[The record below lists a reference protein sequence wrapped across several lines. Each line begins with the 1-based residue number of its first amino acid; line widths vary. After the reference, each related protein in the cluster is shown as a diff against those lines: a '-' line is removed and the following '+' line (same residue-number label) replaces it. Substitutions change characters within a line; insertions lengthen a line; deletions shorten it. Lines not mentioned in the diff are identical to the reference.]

1 MKNYPQINVTPPGPN
16 AKKVIEMDEEYTSTS
31 YIKEY
36 PLVVERGEGT
46 MVQDVDG
53 NRFLDFMAGIA
64 VVTTGHSHPKVV
76 EAIKKAADKFL
87 HICPTDFY
95 YPSFA
100 ELAKKMAEIAP
111 GPSKKKVFLGNSGT
125 EAIEAAIKLSR
136 YHTRRSR
143 LISFFGAFHGRSMGA
158 LSLTASKMKQRQ
170 HFSPFLPGVT
180 HVPFGYCYRCPYN
193 LKYPSCNL
201 YCVNVLEDEYFEKMV
216 PPDDVAAVFVEPIQG
231 EGGYIVPPPGYH
243 NRLKEICEK
252 YGILYV
258 ADEVQSGMGRTGKWF
273 ASEHYGIEPDIITVA
288 KGIASGMPV
297 SAMVAKSDVMTWPS
311 GSHGS
316 TFGGNPVACE
326 AAIATIELVEDEL
339 MENATNV
346 GNYLM
351 KQLESLSAGHRL
363 IGDFRGVGLMIGI
376 EFVRD
381 RNTKEKA
388 KEETELI
395 VQKAF
400 HKGLLLLGCGENII
414 RLAPPLIVDK
424 EDADLALNILDEVLT
439 DIENAGVESVRPAEV
454 GAHDGPPP
462 QV

>member
-1 MKNYPQINVTPPGPN
+1 MKNYPHIKVTPPGPK
-16 AKKVIEMDEEYTSTS
+16 AKAVIEQDEAYTSTS

-36 PLVVERGEGT
+36 PLVVQRGEGT
-46 MVQDVDG
+46 MVEDVDG

-64 VVTTGHSHPKVV
+64 VVTTGHSHPRVV
-76 EAIKKAADKFL
+76 DAIKKAAEKFL
-87 HICPTDFY
+87 HICSTDFY

-100 ELAKKMAEIAP
+100 ALAAKLAAIAP
-111 GPSKKKVFLGNSGT
+111 GQSAKKVFLGNSGT
-125 EAIEAAIKLSR
+125 EAVEAAIKLSR

-193 LKYPSCNL
+193 LTYPSCNL
-201 YCVNVLEDEYFEKMV
+201 YCVNILEDEYFAKMV

-231 EGGYIVPPPGYH
+231 EGGYIAPPPDYH
-243 NRLKEICEK
+243 KRLKQICEK

-273 ASEHYGIEPDIITVA
+273 ASEHFGVEPDIITVA

-297 SAMVAKSDVMTWPS
+297 SAMIAKSEVMTWPS

-326 AAIATIELVEDEL
+326 AALATIELVEEKL
-339 MENATNV
+339 MANATEV
-346 GNYLM
+346 GNYFM
-351 KQLESLSAGHRL
+351 DQLRSMMDRHRL
-363 IGDFRGVGLMIGI
+363 IGDVRGYGLMIGI

-381 RNTKEKA
+381 RVTKEKA
-388 KEETELI
+388 KEEVEAI
-395 VQKAF
+395 VYKAF
-400 HKGLLLLGCGENII
+400 EKGLLLLGCGENTI
-414 RLAPPLIVDK
+414 RIAPPLIVDK
-424 EDADLALNILDEVLT
+424 EDADLGLNILDEVLT
-439 DIENAGVESVRPAEV
+439 EVESRVFV
-454 GAHDGPPP
+454 GA
-462 QV
+462 

>member
-1 MKNYPQINVTPPGPN
+1 MKDYPKMKVAPPGPK
-16 AKKVIEMDEEYTSTS
+16 AKLVIDQDEKYTSTS

-36 PLVVERGEGT
+36 PLVVERGSGT
-46 MVQDVDG
+46 MVEDVDG
-53 NRFLDFMAGIA
+53 NRYLDFMAGIA
-64 VVTTGHSHPKVV
+64 VVTTGHSHPRVV
-76 EAIKKAADKFL
+76 DAIKRAAEKFL

-100 ELAKKMAEIAP
+100 NLAQKMAEIAP
-111 GPSKKKVFLGNSGT
+111 GASSKKVFLGNSGT
-125 EAIEAAIKLSR
+125 EAVEAAIKLSR

-180 HVPFGYCYRCPYN
+180 HIPYGYCYRCPYN

-201 YCVNVLEDEYFEKMV
+201 YCVNVLEEEYFAKMV

-231 EGGYIVPPPGYH
+231 EGGYVAPPPDYH
-243 NRLKEICEK
+243 QRLKQICEK

-273 ASEHYGIEPDIITVA
+273 ASEHYGVEPDIVCVA
-288 KGIASGMPV
+288 KGIASGMPI
-297 SAMVAKSDVMTWPS
+297 SAMIAKSDVMTWPA

-326 AAIATIELVEDEL
+326 AALATIELVEETL
-339 MENATNV
+339 MANAEEV
-346 GNYLM
+346 GGYLLQ
-351 KQLESLSAGHRL
+351 QLKAMMNRHRL
-363 IGDFRGVGLMIGI
+363 IGDVRGYGLMIGI

-381 RNTKEKA
+381 RVTKEKA
-388 KEETELI
+388 REETDDI
-395 VQKAF
+395 VQRAF
-400 HKGLLLLGCGENII
+400 QKGLLLLGCGENII
-414 RLAPPLIVDK
+414 RFAPPLIVDK
-424 EDADLALNILDEVLT
+424 EDADTALEILDQILT
-439 DIENAGVESVRPAEV
+439 EVESTKKK
-454 GAHDGPPP
+454 
-462 QV
+462 

>member
-1 MKNYPQINVTPPGPN
+1 MKDYPKMKVAPPGPK
-16 AKKVIEMDEEYTSTS
+16 AKAVIDQDEKYTSTS

-36 PLVVERGEGT
+36 PLVVERGSGT
-46 MVQDVDG
+46 MIEDVDG
-53 NRFLDFMAGIA
+53 NRYLDFMAGIA

-76 EAIKKAADKFL
+76 DAIKRAAEKFL

-100 ELAKKMAEIAP
+100 NLAQKMAEIAP
-111 GPSKKKVFLGNSGT
+111 GKSTKKVFLGNSGT
-125 EAIEAAIKLSR
+125 EAVEAAIKLSR

-180 HVPFGYCYRCPYN
+180 HVPYGYCYRCPYN
-193 LKYPSCNL
+193 LQYPSCNL
-201 YCVNVLEDEYFEKMV
+201 YCVNVLEEEYFAKMV

-231 EGGYIVPPPGYH
+231 EGGYVAPPPDYH
-243 NRLKEICEK
+243 QRLKQICEK

-273 ASEHYGIEPDIITVA
+273 ASEHYGVEPDIVCVA
-288 KGIASGMPV
+288 KGIASGMPI
-297 SAMVAKSDVMTWPS
+297 SAMIAKSDVMTWPA

-326 AAIATIELVEDEL
+326 AALATIELVE
-339 MENATNV
+339 
-346 GNYLM
+346 
-351 KQLESLSAGHRL
+351 ESLMANAAEVGGYLLQQLKTMINRHRL
-363 IGDFRGVGLMIGI
+363 IGDVRGYGLMIGI

-381 RNTKEKA
+381 RVTKEKA
-388 KEETELI
+388 REETDDI
-395 VQKAF
+395 VQRAF
-400 HKGLLLLGCGENII
+400 GKGLLLLGCGENII
-414 RLAPPLIVDK
+414 RFAPPLIVDK
-424 EDADLALNILDEVLT
+424 EDADTALEILDQVLT
-439 DIENAGVESVRPAEV
+439 EVESTKR
-454 GAHDGPPP
+454 
-462 QV
+462 

>member
-1 MKNYPQINVTPPGPN
+1 MKDYPQIKVTPPGPK
-16 AKKVIEMDEEYTSTS
+16 AKEVIAQDEKYTSTS

-36 PLVVERGEGT
+36 PLVVDHGKGAMIE
-46 MVQDVDG
+46 DVDG

-76 EAIKKAADKFL
+76 EAIKRASEKFL

-100 ELAKKMAEIAP
+100 ALAQKMAEITP
-111 GPSKKKVFLGNSGT
+111 GKSSKKVFLGNSGT

-180 HVPFGYCYRCPYN
+180 HVPYGYCYRCPYN
-193 LKYPSCNL
+193 LTYPKCNL
-201 YCVNVLEDEYFEKMV
+201 YCVNVLEEEYFTKMV

-231 EGGYIVPPPGYH
+231 EGGYVAPPPDYH
-243 NRLKEICEK
+243 KRLKEICEK

-273 ASEHYGIEPDIITVA
+273 ASEHYGVEPDIITVA

-297 SAMVAKSDVMTWPS
+297 SAMIAKSEVMTWPA

-326 AAIATIELVEDEL
+326 AAIATIEIVEEKL
-339 MENATNV
+339 MANATDV
-346 GNYLM
+346 GGYLLA
-351 KQLESLSAGHRL
+351 QLKTMMDRHRL
-363 IGDFRGVGLMIGI
+363 IGDVRGYGLMIGI

-381 RNTKEKA
+381 RVTKEKA
-388 KEETELI
+388 REETDEI
-395 VQKAF
+395 VMRAF

-414 RLAPPLIVDK
+414 RFAPPLIIDK
-424 EDADLALNILDEVLT
+424 EDADIALDILDQVLT
-439 DIENAGVESVRPAEV
+439 EIESKPKV
-454 GAHDGPPP
+454 
-462 QV
+462 

>member
-1 MKNYPQINVTPPGPN
+1 MKDYPKMKVTPPGPK
-16 AKKVIEMDEEYTSTS
+16 AKQVIAQDEKYTSTS

-36 PLVVERGEGT
+36 PLVVDHGKGAMIE
-46 MVQDVDG
+46 DVDG
-53 NRFLDFMAGIA
+53 NRYLDFMAGIA

-76 EAIKKAADKFL
+76 EAIKRAADKFL

-100 ELAKKMAEIAP
+100 TLAQKMSEIAP
-111 GPSKKKVFLGNSGT
+111 GKSSKKVFLGNSGT
-125 EAIEAAIKLSR
+125 EAVEAAIKLSR

-193 LKYPSCNL
+193 LQYPSCNL
-201 YCVNVLEDEYFEKMV
+201 YCVNVLEEEYFAKMV
-216 PPDDVAAVFVEPIQG
+216 PPDDVAAIFVEPIQG
-231 EGGYIVPPPGYH
+231 EGGYIAPPPDYH
-243 NRLKEICEK
+243 QRLKQICEK

-273 ASEHYGIEPDIITVA
+273 ASEHFGVEPDIVCVA
-288 KGIASGMPV
+288 KGIASGMPI
-297 SAMVAKSDVMTWPS
+297 SAMIAKSDVMTWPA

-326 AAIATIELVEDEL
+326 AAIATIELVEESL
-339 MENATNV
+339 MANATAV
-346 GNYLM
+346 GGYLLT
-351 KQLESLSAGHRL
+351 QLKSMMERHRL
-363 IGDFRGVGLMIGI
+363 IGDVRGYGLMIGI

-381 RNTKEKA
+381 RVTKEKA
-388 KEETELI
+388 KEETDQI
-395 VQKAF
+395 VQRAF
-400 HKGLLLLGCGENII
+400 EKGLLLLGCGENII
-414 RLAPPLIVDK
+414 RFAPPLIIDK
-424 EDADLALNILDEVLT
+424 EDADTALTILDQVLT
-439 DIENAGVESVRPAEV
+439 EIESAKK
-454 GAHDGPPP
+454 
-462 QV
+462 

>member
-1 MKNYPQINVTPPGPN
+1 MKDYPQIKTPLPGPK
-16 AKKVIEMDEEYTSTS
+16 AKKIIEQDEAYTSTS

-36 PLVVERGEGT
+36 PLVVERGKGT
-46 MVQDVDG
+46 MLEDVDG

-76 EAIKKAADKFL
+76 EAIKNAADKFL

-100 ELAKKMAEIAP
+100 ALAQKMAEIAP
-111 GPSKKKVFLGNSGT
+111 GKSKKKVFLGNSGT

-170 HFSPFLPGVT
+170 HFSPFIPGVT
-180 HVPFGYCYRCPYN
+180 HIPYAYCYRCPYN
-193 LKYPSCNL
+193 LTYPSCNL
-201 YCVNVLEDEYFEKMV
+201 YCVNVLEDEYFAKMV
-216 PPDDVAAVFVEPIQG
+216 PPDDVAAIFVEPIQG
-231 EGGYIVPPPGYH
+231 EGGYIVPPPDYH
-243 NRLKEICEK
+243 QRLKQICEK

-273 ASEHYGIEPDIITVA
+273 ASEHYGVEPDIITVA

-297 SAMVAKSDVMTWPS
+297 SAMISKSDVMTWPS

-326 AAIATIELVEDEL
+326 AAIATIEIVEKEL
-339 MENATNV
+339 MANATAV
-346 GNYLM
+346 GGYLIN
-351 KQLESLSAGHRL
+351 QLKGMMDRHRL
-363 IGDFRGVGLMIGI
+363 IGDVRGYGLMIGI

-381 RNTKEKA
+381 RKTKEKA
-388 KEETELI
+388 REETDQI
-395 VQKAF
+395 VQMAF
-400 HKGLLLLGCGENII
+400 QKGLLLLGCGENMI
-414 RLAPPLIVDK
+414 RFAPPLIVDK
-424 EDADLALNILDEVLT
+424 DDADTALTILDQVLT
-439 DIENAGVESVRPAEV
+439 EIESGKKN
-454 GAHDGPPP
+454 
-462 QV
+462 

>member
-1 MKNYPQINVTPPGPN
+1 MKNYPFIKIAPPGPR
-16 AKKVIEMDEEYTSTS
+16 AKEVIQQDEEYTSTS

-46 MVQDVDG
+46 MLEDVDG

-64 VVTTGHSHPKVV
+64 VVTTGHSHPKIVD
-76 EAIKKAADKFL
+76 EIKKAADKFL
-87 HICPTDFY
+87 HICSTDFY

-100 ELAKKMAEIAP
+100 NLARKMAEIAP
-111 GPSKKKVFLGNSGT
+111 GNGAKKVFLGNSGT

-193 LKYPSCNL
+193 LTYPSCNL
-201 YCVNVLEDEYFEKMV
+201 YCVNVLEDEYFAKMV

-231 EGGYIVPPPGYH
+231 EGGYIVPPPDYH
-243 NRLKEICEK
+243 QRLKQICEK

-273 ASEHYGIEPDIITVA
+273 ASEHYGVEPDIIAVA
-288 KGIASGMPV
+288 KGIASGMPI
-297 SAMVAKSDVMTWPS
+297 SAMIAKSEVMTWPS

-316 TFGGNPVACE
+316 TFGGNPVSCA
-326 AAIATIELVEDEL
+326 AAIATIELVEDGL
-339 MENATNV
+339 MQNATEV

-351 KQLESLSAGHRL
+351 HQMRNMQERHRL
-363 IGDFRGVGLMIGI
+363 IGDVRGVGLMIGI
-376 EFVRD
+376 EFVKD
-381 RNTKEKA
+381 RVTKEKA
-388 KEETELI
+388 KDETDLI

-400 HKGLLLLGCGENII
+400 QKGLLLLGCGENMI

-424 EDADLALNILDEVLT
+424 EDADMALTILDEVLT
-439 DIENAGVESVRPAEV
+439 DIERMKI
-454 GAHDGPPP
+454 
-462 QV
+462 

>member
-1 MKNYPQINVTPPGPN
+1 MKNYPFIKVAPPGPR
-16 AKKVIEMDEEYTSTS
+16 AKEVIQQDEEYTSTS

-46 MVQDVDG
+46 MVEDVDG

-76 EAIKKAADKFL
+76 DAIKKAADKFL
-87 HICPTDFY
+87 HICSTDFY

-100 ELAKKMAEIAP
+100 ALARKMAEITP
-111 GPSKKKVFLGNSGT
+111 GSFSKKVFLGNSGT

-180 HVPFGYCYRCPYN
+180 HVPYGYCYRCPYN
-193 LKYPSCNL
+193 LTYPSCNL
-201 YCVNVLEDEYFEKMV
+201 YCVNVLEDEYFAKMV

-231 EGGYIVPPPGYH
+231 EGGYIVPPPDYH
-243 NRLKEICEK
+243 QRLKQICEK

-273 ASEHYGIEPDIITVA
+273 ASEHYGVEPDIIAVA

-297 SAMVAKSDVMTWPS
+297 SAMVAKSEVMTWPS

-326 AAIATIELVEDEL
+326 AAIATIELVEDHL
-339 MENATNV
+339 MQNATEV
-346 GNYLM
+346 GGYLTQQM
-351 KQLESLSAGHRL
+351 RNMMERHRL
-363 IGDFRGVGLMIGI
+363 IGDVRGVGLMIGI

-381 RNTKEKA
+381 RVTKEKA
-388 KEETELI
+388 REETDLI

-400 HKGLLLLGCGENII
+400 QKGLLLLGCGENMI
-414 RLAPPLIVDK
+414 RLAPPLVVDK
-424 EDADLALNILDEVLT
+424 EDADKALTILDEVLT
-439 DIENAGVESVRPAEV
+439 DIENSRIHYEK
-454 GAHDGPPP
+454 
-462 QV
+462 

>member
-1 MKNYPQINVTPPGPN
+1 MKNYPFIQIKPPGPK
-16 AKKVIEMDEEYTSTS
+16 AKEVIAQDEAFTSTS

-36 PLVVERGEGT
+36 PLVVERGEGA
-46 MVQDVDG
+46 MIQDVDG

-76 EAIKKAADKFL
+76 KAIKDAADKFL
-87 HICPTDFY
+87 HICSTDFY

-100 ELAKKMAEIAP
+100 ALAKKMAEIAP
-111 GPSKKKVFLGNSGT
+111 GPSQKKVFLGNSGT
-125 EAIEAAIKLSR
+125 EAVEAAIKLSR

-180 HVPFGYCYRCPYN
+180 HVPYGYCYRCPYN
-193 LKYPSCNL
+193 LAYPSCNL
-201 YCVNVLEDEYFEKMV
+201 YCVNVLEEEYFAKMV

-231 EGGYIVPPPGYH
+231 EGGYIAPPPDYH
-243 NRLKEICEK
+243 KRLKEICEK

-273 ASEHYGIEPDIITVA
+273 ASEHYGVEPDIITVA

-297 SAMVAKSDVMTWPS
+297 SAMIAKSEVMTWPA

-326 AAIATIELVEDEL
+326 AAIATIELVEEHL
-339 MENATNV
+339 MANARDV
-346 GNYLM
+346 GGYILNCLKDM
-351 KQLESLSAGHRL
+351 QERHRL
-363 IGDFRGVGLMIGI
+363 IGDVRGYGLMIGI
-376 EFVRD
+376 EFVKD
-381 RNTKEKA
+381 RRTKQKA
-388 KEETELI
+388 SEEAELI
-395 VQKAF
+395 VMKAF
-400 HKGLLLLGCGENII
+400 EKGLLLLGCGENII
-414 RLAPPLIVDK
+414 RIAPPLIIDK
-424 EDADLALNILDEVLT
+424 EDADLALAILDDVLT
-439 DIENAGVESVRPAEV
+439 EIESKRS
-454 GAHDGPPP
+454 
-462 QV
+462 Q